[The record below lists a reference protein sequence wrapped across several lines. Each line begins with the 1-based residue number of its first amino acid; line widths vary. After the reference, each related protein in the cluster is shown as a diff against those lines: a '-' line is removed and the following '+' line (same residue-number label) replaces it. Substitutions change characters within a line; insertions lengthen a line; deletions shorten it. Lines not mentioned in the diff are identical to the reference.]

1 MKVKKEKNKEKEKEK
16 KEETKVERKE
26 EKKEEVKIPTR
37 PFHGA
42 VREIDYTTEFL
53 FEKKWKPIY
62 SYKKRKR
69 QWVPLTKEEKLQAT

>member
-26 EKKEEVKIPTR
+26 EKKEEDKIPTR

-42 VREIDYTTEFL
+42 VRHIDLTNEFL

-62 SYKKRKR
+62 SY
-69 QWVPLTKEEKLQAT
+69 